1 MNEKKLSR
9 TNIGNSGEYF
19 VAAELERRGF
29 QTAILSNNCKNFDII
44 AYYIETD
51 VPIFIQVKTT
61 EGYKKQDKKKTK
73 WLMSSCKDKGKMNNL
88 FYVMVDLNYL
98 YSPVYHIVPAKVVYS
113 QTEKRHKEWK
123 KTHLNSN
130 DNMREFFDTDNK
142 YINNWE
148 LLIEYCK
155 KNQ

>member
-51 VPIFIQVKTT
+51 VPFLYKLKQLRDIKNKIR
-61 EGYKKQDKKKTK
+61 KKQNG
-73 WLMSSCKDKGKMNNL
+73 L
-88 FYVMVDLNYL
+88 
-98 YSPVYHIVPAKVVYS
+98 
-113 QTEKRHKEWK
+113 
-123 KTHLNSN
+123 
-130 DNMREFFDTDNK
+130 
-142 YINNWE
+142 
-148 LLIEYCK
+148 
-155 KNQ
+155 